1 MPFVS
6 GPEKQTLENIT
17 TMQSSNMPLHGVV
30 TRDGTTAAQGKDVA
44 ARRRGA
50 STRGARFATRGAR
63 TQAVL
68 RMTPAER
75 ETFWAEEA
83 TRSGFTRIK
92 FVQYKTASPALLI
105 ARGRGL

>member
-1 MPFVS
+1 
-6 GPEKQTLENIT
+6 
-17 TMQSSNMPLHGVV
+17 MQSSNMPLHGVV
-30 TRDGTTAAQGKDVA
+30 TRDGTTAAHGNDVA
-44 ARRRGA
+44 ARGRGA

-75 ETFWAEEA
+75 ETFWAEEV
-83 TRSGFTRIK
+83 TRSDFTRSK

-105 ARGRGL
+105 AREQSL